1 MSPANRL
8 PMPNALTFE
17 TDRLVLRPHVRDDFD
32 GSFAMWTD
40 ADVTRFIGGK
50 PSTREEVWARLLRYI
65 GHWKLLGFG
74 YWVVSEKATGR
85 FLGEVGFADYHRDIE
100 PSLDGQPEI
109 GWAFAPHAQGQG
121 FATEAVHGALRWSDA
136 QWPDSKIVCL
146 VTPENTASLRVAT
159 KCGFIEQR
167 YTSYK
172 NQPTIVLHRNAGNP

>member
-1 MSPANRL
+1 MSFASRL
-8 PMPNALTFE
+8 LMPHALTFE

-65 GHWKLLGFG
+65 GHWALLGFG
-74 YWVVSEKATGR
+74 YWVVSEKTTGR

-121 FATEAVHGALRWSDA
+121 FATEAVQGALRWADA
-136 QWPDSKIVCL
+136 QWPDGRIACL
-146 VTPENTASLRVAT
+146 ITPENTASLRVAA
-159 KCGFIEQR
+159 KCGFVEER
-167 YTSYK
+167 HTSYK
-172 NQPTIVLHRNAGNP
+172 NQPTIVLHRNSGNA